1 MCLAGGFARPGV
13 VLRYPHAP
21 GTFWESPLKTYTIE
35 LQRVKSMSNGHG
47 LINMQIDALVQPLA
61 VRDSADPATVLSL
74 TEDNARVL
82 QALLKAQL
90 TEVDKRK
97 ARSQR

>member
-1 MCLAGGFARPGV
+1 MKI
-13 VLRYPHAP
+13 Y
-21 GTFWESPLKTYTIE
+21 SIE

-47 LINMQIDALVQPLA
+47 LIRMQIDALVQPTSA
-61 VRDSADPATVLSL
+61 RDDGAEPASVLSL

-82 QALLKAQL
+82 QALLRAQL
-90 TEVDKRK
+90 SEVDKRK

>member
-1 MCLAGGFARPGV
+1 
-13 VLRYPHAP
+13 
-21 GTFWESPLKTYTIE
+21 LKTYSIE

-47 LINMQIDALVQPLA
+47 LIQMQIDALVLPA
-61 VRDSADPATVLSL
+61 SARGDTEPASVLSL

-82 QALLKAQL
+82 QALLKSQL
-90 TEVDKRK
+90 SEVDKRK

>member
-1 MCLAGGFARPGV
+1 
-13 VLRYPHAP
+13 
-21 GTFWESPLKTYTIE
+21 LKTYSIE

-47 LINMQIDALVQPLA
+47 LIQMQIDALVQPVSA
-61 VRDSADPATVLSL
+61 RDNAEPSSVLSL

-82 QALLKAQL
+82 QALLKVQL
-90 TEVDKRK
+90 GEVDKRK

>member
-1 MCLAGGFARPGV
+1 
-13 VLRYPHAP
+13 
-21 GTFWESPLKTYTIE
+21 LKTYHIE
-35 LQRVKSMSNGHG
+35 LQRVKAMSNAHG
-47 LINMQIDALVQPLA
+47 LVRMQIDALVQTLA
-61 VRDSADPATVLSL
+61 PQDAGAPTSLLSL

-90 TEVDKRK
+90 LEVDKRK